1 MQLIKKVMTCTLSAA
16 LIFSSIIGGAAPA
29 EASDNQL
36 NIKINNILYNE
47 ANQPTPVNI
56 NGRVYVPLRLVSEG
70 LGHSVVWDNATR
82 TILIDSNLSQIDTTT
97 ALSSLVI
104 YIDNKQLQVDTE
116 TGQPFIT
123 PQGYTM
129 VPIRVIAENLGAN
142 VVWANSTQT
151 VEISTQTPTIID
163 TPVENSQETASTD
176 TQDEQPASET
186 TTTEDTVSLSADQ
199 VTIMGD
205 SYSTLDQMKRF
216 TAAKE
221 AEVKARAQANGD
233 DFIPFPENIA
243 EYYYTIGKKYNI
255 RGDVA
260 LAQAMLETGCFQYG
274 NEVKSWQNNFCG
286 LGATGA
292 KVTEEDCETYAYSLI
307 NHDRAWLVP
316 GMYGWF
322 YDSVA
327 TGVEAH
333 IQHLYSYATT
343 AELPSGVERLDGRFY
358 HGNRGKGIYLTDL
371 NGRWAVP
378 GDNYGQNIFSSYLE
392 PMMNS

>member
-1 MQLIKKVMTCTLSAA
+1 MRLIKKVVTCTLSAA
-16 LIFSSIIGGAAPA
+16 LIFSSMIGSAGPV

-36 NIKINNILYNE
+36 NIKINNIIYNK

-70 LGHSVVWDNATR
+70 LGHSVVWDSATR
-82 TILIDSNLSQIDTTT
+82 TILIDSSLNEIDTMT

-104 YIDNKQLQVDTE
+104 FIDNKQLQVDTA

-129 VPIRVIAENLGAN
+129 VPIRIIAENLGAN

-163 TPVENSQETASTD
+163 TPVEKPKENTSTNKQSTQPSPAPAAPVDDDSLTA
-176 TQDEQPASET
+176 EK
-186 TTTEDTVSLSADQ
+186 
-199 VTIMGD
+199 VTIMGA

-221 AEVKARAQANGD
+221 AQVKARARANGD
-233 DFIPFPENIA
+233 VFVPFPENIA

-274 NEVKSWQNNFCG
+274 NEVKPWQNNFCG
-286 LGATGA
+286 LGATGS

-307 NHDRAWLVP
+307 DHDRAWLVP
-316 GMYGWF
+316 DTYGWF

-343 AELPSGVERLDGRFY
+343 AALPAGVERLDGRFF
-358 HGNRGKGIYLTDL
+358 HSNRGKGIYLTDL

>member
-1 MQLIKKVMTCTLSAA
+1 MRLIKKVVTCTLSAA
-16 LIFSSIIGGAAPA
+16 LIFSSMIGSAGPV

-36 NIKINNILYNE
+36 NIKINNIIYNK

-70 LGHSVVWDNATR
+70 LGHSVVWDSATR
-82 TILIDSNLSQIDTTT
+82 TILIDSSLNEIDTMT

-104 YIDNKQLQVDTE
+104 FIDNKQLQVDTA

-129 VPIRVIAENLGAN
+129 VPIRIIAENLGAN

-163 TPVENSQETASTD
+163 TPVEKPKENTSDNKQGTQPSPAPAAPVDDDSLTA
-176 TQDEQPASET
+176 EK
-186 TTTEDTVSLSADQ
+186 
-199 VTIMGD
+199 VTIMGA

-221 AEVKARAQANGD
+221 AQVKARARANGD
-233 DFIPFPENIA
+233 VFVPFPENIA

-274 NEVKSWQNNFCG
+274 NEVKPWQNNFCG
-286 LGATGA
+286 LGATGS

-307 NHDRAWLVP
+307 DHDRAWLVP
-316 GMYGWF
+316 DTYGWF

-343 AELPSGVERLDGRFY
+343 AALPAGVERLDGRFF
-358 HGNRGKGIYLTDL
+358 HSNRGKGIYLTDL